1 MIFLIEYNRKFGK
14 LVSFESF
21 VEKDWQRAE
30 ALRFERELAL
40 NLAGIENTEVVL
52 LEAASEQIVRRT
64 HRRYFEDLEQLATLP
79 EAA

>member
-1 MIFLIEYNRKFGK
+1 MIFLIEYNRKLGK